1 MRRTYTEQDDVY
13 IRREREK
20 GTTWEQ
26 IVQGYDWQGKNVNAA
41 ALRTRWHRSQ
51 LALDATEVN
60 KPILVHPT
68 TRKRSHSPS
77 SAQTIAESPPKV
89 TTKPP
94 ASKSAKLKASPVYTE
109 LKSDRAWNDGF
120 GLASLV
126 VPQRRAASNV
136 SQKYLT
142 GDIHRVVHGPTT
154 ITPGLAKSAAFHDPN
169 LAKGISLTVFSL
181 HDFERQLRRKFRNF
195 LHS

>member
-1 MRRTYTEQDDVY
+1 MRRIYTEQDDVY
-13 IRREREK
+13 IRREQRK
-20 GTTWEQ
+20 SKPWEQ
-26 IVQGYDWQGKNVNAA
+26 IVQGHNWQGKIPTAA
-41 ALRTRWHRSQ
+41 ALRGRWHNK
-51 LALDATEVN
+51 LALDAIEVN
-60 KPILVHPT
+60 TPILVQPT
-68 TRKRSHSPS
+68 TRKCSYSPS
-77 SAQTIAESPPKV
+77 SAPTITESPPKV
-89 TTKPP
+89 TTKSP
-94 ASKSAKLKASPVYTE
+94 ASKSSNLKASPVYAE

-154 ITPGLAKSAAFHDPN
+154 ITPGLAKAAAFHDPN

-181 HDFERQLRRKFRNF
+181 HDFERQLRRQFRHF